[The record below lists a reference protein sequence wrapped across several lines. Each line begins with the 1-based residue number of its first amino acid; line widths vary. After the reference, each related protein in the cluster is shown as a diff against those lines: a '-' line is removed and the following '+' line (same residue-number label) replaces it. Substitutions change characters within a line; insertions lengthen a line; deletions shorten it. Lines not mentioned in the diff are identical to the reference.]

1 MLNRDIASDRPQCE
15 SVRGFFRS
23 LVDSHMLPVS
33 AASRIDFLACN
44 GVQGDEAEHI
54 AKTLQ
59 SAIVVCSEWF
69 VLKHSILLLQC
80 NTTF

>member
-1 MLNRDIASDRPQCE
+1 MLNKDIASDRPQCE

-23 LVDSHMLPVS
+23 LVENHMSPVS

-44 GVQGDEAEHI
+44 GLQGDESEHI

-59 SAIVVCSEWF
+59 SAIMVCSKYLF
-69 VLKHSILLLQC
+69 
-80 NTTF
+80 